1 MKKFLLFA
9 FAGILAGF
17 FMTSCNQTSR
27 HPGFSKTKTGLYYK
41 FYHKSKDTTK
51 ARLAEYAEVE
61 MIYGS
66 PDSVLFDSRKLPAAR
81 RPMKIPMIKSIYKGD
96 ISEGLGMMHV
106 GDSAVFQCNADSV
119 FKKLFR
125 MRKLPKFVDSTKDIY
140 FAIKLVGVVT
150 PQQMQAE
157 ESARMVKLQNKENQE
172 REAYLKKKHIT
183 VKPTADGLYFIPKKA
198 GKGSHPKTGDKVSV
212 HYTGYL
218 LNGQKFDSSIDRGK
232 PFEFTLGRHQVIPGW
247 DEGIAMLRKGGS
259 ATLIIPSSL
268 GYGARNM
275 GPIPPFSTLVFDV
288 KLVSFKPAAAK
299 PVKKK

>member
-1 MKKFLLFA
+1 MKKILLVVFA
-9 FAGILAGF
+9 AVIAGF
-17 FMTSCNQTSR
+17 FMTSCNQSSK

-41 FYHKSKDTTK
+41 FYHKSKDTTR

-61 MIYGS
+61 MVYGS

-81 RPMKIPMIKSIYKGD
+81 QPMKIPLIKSIYKGD
-96 ISEGLGMMHV
+96 IYEGIEMMHV

-125 MRKLPKFVDSTKDIY
+125 MRKLPKFIDSTKDIY
-140 FAIKLVGVVT
+140 FAIKLINVKT

-157 ESARMVKLQNKENQE
+157 ESARMMKLQNKENKE
-172 REAYLKKKHIT
+172 REAYLKKKNIK

-198 GKGSHPKTGDKVSV
+198 GKGPHPKAGEIVSV

-218 LNGQKFDSSIDRGK
+218 LNGQKFDSSVDRGK
-232 PFEFTLGRHQVIPGW
+232 PFDFTLGRHQVIPGW
-247 DEGIAMLRKGGS
+247 DEGIALMRKGGT

-288 KLVSFKPAAAK
+288 KLVNIKKPAAGTR
-299 PVKKK
+299 KK

>member
-1 MKKFLLFA
+1 MKKFFLFA
-9 FAGILAGF
+9 VAGIVAAF
-17 FMTSCNQTSR
+17 FMTSCNQSSR

-61 MIYGS
+61 MVYGT
-66 PDSVLFDSRKLPAAR
+66 PDSVLFDSRKLSAAQ

-96 ISEGLGMMHV
+96 IYEGIGMMHV
-106 GDSAVFQCNADSV
+106 GDSAVFQSNADSV
-119 FKKLFR
+119 FLKLFR

-140 FAIKLVGVVT
+140 FAIKLVSVKT

-157 ESARMVKLQNKENQE
+157 ESGRMMKLQNAENKE
-172 REAYLKKKHIT
+172 REAYLKKNNIK
-183 VKPTADGLYFIPKKA
+183 VKPMADGLYFIPKKA
-198 GKGSHPKTGDKVSV
+198 GKGPHPKIGDKVSV

-218 LNGQKFDSSIDRGK
+218 LNGKKFDSSVDRGK
-232 PFEFTLGRHQVIPGW
+232 PFEFTLGKHQVIPGW
-247 DEGIAMLRKGGS
+247 DEGIALLRKGGT

-288 KLVSFKPAAAK
+288 KLVSFKHAVK
-299 PVKKK
+299 PKK